1 MLADFRAR
9 GGRLK
14 LNYFNLP
21 KGPVI
26 DYISKM
32 ALPLSEKVN
41 GENGTAKSMETES
54 PKKKPAK
61 AMLSLKKFVYL
72 CLHDLYIFIIHIIIF
87 INIYIAIYCRYTFLW

>member
-14 LNYFNLP
+14 LNYYNLP

-32 ALPLSEKVN
+32 ALPLSEKVAA
-41 GENGTAKSMETES
+41 ENGTVKSMETES

-61 AMLSLKKFVYL
+61 AMISLKKM
-72 CLHDLYIFIIHIIIF
+72 CICACMIYIFLS
-87 INIYIAIYCRYTFLW
+87 YI

>member
-32 ALPLSEKVN
+32 ALPLSEKVTA
-41 GENGTAKSMETES
+41 ENGTVKSMETES

-61 AMLSLKKFVYL
+61 AMISLKKIAYL
-72 CLHDLYIFIIHIIIF
+72 CLHDLYIFII
-87 INIYIAIYCRYTFLW
+87 